1 MTYAYRCIF
10 FCQGE
15 FILKKITTLLLTL
28 SLASGVAHAAIQNV
42 NYKIKSGDSLYEIA
56 QKNNTTVNK
65 LRKVNA
71 LKKGQVLKVGKVI
84 KVPKVVP
91 ASKAKP
97 IIAADYRIQKG
108 DTLYSIAHK
117 HKTTVYK
124 IRKAN
129 ELEKNSVLKIGTVL
143 KVPQNKKSLR
153 YTSTRKKASTTKLAA
168 SLSNS
173 NLETISLKKNE
184 AKKATTFAFKDIF
197 TSTSKS
203 KSKNVV
209 PDKCHR
215 ITSVAKTKLGK
226 RYVWGATGK
235 SNTFD
240 CSGFTKFVYKK
251 NGIDIPRTSI
261 NQSKYGKFVKR
272 DELRKGDLVFFDTSK
287 RRRGYVN
294 HVGIYIGD
302 NKFIHASSAKKRVVI
317 TSLDKSFYS
326 NRYKGARRPS

>member
-1 MTYAYRCIF
+1 MYI

-42 NYKIKSGDSLYEIA
+42 NYKIKSGDSLYKIA
-56 QKNNTTVNK
+56 TKNNTTINK
-65 LRKVNA
+65 IRKANN
-71 LKKGQVLKVGKVI
+71 LKKGAVLKVGKVI

-91 ASKAKP
+91 ASKKKP
-97 IIAADYRIQKG
+97 VVTADYRIQKG

-117 HKTTVYK
+117 HQTTIYK

-129 ELEKNSVLKIGTVL
+129 ALEKNAVLKIGSVL

-153 YTSTRKKASTTKLAA
+153 YTSTRKKASATKLAT

-173 NLETISLKKNE
+173 NLETISLKKSE
-184 AKKATTFAFKDIF
+184 TKKTSTFAFKDIF
-197 TSTSKS
+197 TSKS

-215 ITSVAKTKLGK
+215 ITSVAKTKLGN

-235 SNTFD
+235 RNTFD

-287 RRRGYVN
+287 RKRGYVN

-302 NKFIHASSAKKRVVI
+302 NKFIHASSAKKKVVI
-317 TSLDKSFYS
+317 TSLSKKFYS

>member
-1 MTYAYRCIF
+1 
-10 FCQGE
+10 
-15 FILKKITTLLLTL
+15 LNKIASLLLTL
-28 SLASGVAHAAIQNV
+28 SLASGIAHAAIQNV
-42 NYKIKSGDSLYEIA
+42 NYKVKSGDSLYKIA
-56 QKNNTTVNK
+56 NKNNTTVNK
-65 LRKVNA
+65 IRKANN
-71 LKKGQVLKVGKVI
+71 LKKGAILKVGKVI

-91 ASKAKP
+91 VSKAKP
-97 IIAADYRIQKG
+97 VITADYRIQKG

-117 HKTTVYK
+117 HQTTVYK

-129 ELEKNSVLKIGTVL
+129 ELEKNAVLKIGNVL

-153 YTSTRKKASTTKLAA
+153 YASIKKRASGTKLAA

-173 NLETISLKKNE
+173 NLDTINLKKSE
-184 AKKATTFAFKDIF
+184 TKKSSTFAFKDIF
-197 TSTSKS
+197 ASKS

-209 PDKCHR
+209 PDKCQR
-215 ITSVAKTKLGK
+215 ITSVAKTKLGN

-235 SNTFD
+235 KNTFD

-251 NGIDIPRTSI
+251 NGINIPRTSI
-261 NQSKYGKFVKR
+261 NQSKFGKFVKR

-302 NKFIHASSAKKRVVI
+302 NKFIHASSAKKKVVI
-317 TSLDKSFYS
+317 TSLNKTFYS